1 MKTDNTNIPTWLLRI
16 CSQPLFI
23 YMTFKQFG
31 FFKGL
36 KTLYNYAH
44 AYFYFW
50 FIRNCKW
57 YRNKLHKRLK
67 NLGGEEC
74 EMLFDMMVD
83 MPNWDPKK
91 MLNKYPKFRQEFIK
105 NFEENKQSVIND
117 HIKSGELKTEEE
129 IQEFSEQLKLENFI

>member
-31 FFKGL
+31 FFRGL